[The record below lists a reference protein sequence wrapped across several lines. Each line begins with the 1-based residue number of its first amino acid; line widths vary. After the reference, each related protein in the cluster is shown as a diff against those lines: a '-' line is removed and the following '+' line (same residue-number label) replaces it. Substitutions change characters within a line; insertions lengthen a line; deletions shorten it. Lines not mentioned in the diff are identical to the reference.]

1 MQKMDLSSGLIQTFT
16 EKVILWVE
24 NGNSI
29 SKAAEKRL
37 LAES

>member
-1 MQKMDLSSGLIQTFT
+1 MQKMDLSSGLIQTFR
-16 EKVILWVE
+16 EKVILGGGE
-24 NGNSI
+24 NSF